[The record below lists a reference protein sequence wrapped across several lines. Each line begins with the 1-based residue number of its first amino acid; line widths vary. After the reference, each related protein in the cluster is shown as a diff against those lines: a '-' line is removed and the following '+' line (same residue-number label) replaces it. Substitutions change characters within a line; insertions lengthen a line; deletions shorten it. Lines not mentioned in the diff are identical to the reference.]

1 MELASKRRC
10 RVALHEEIAKLAY
23 ELYEKSGR
31 LEGRDLENWCEAERI
46 VLARLAG
53 KEKTGKGK
61 AETPAKIEKAN
72 KDAGKVKK
80 GG

>member
-1 MELASKRRC
+1 M
-10 RVALHEEIAKLAY
+10 ALHEEIATLAY
-23 ELYEKSGR
+23 EIYEKSGR

-46 VLARLAG
+46 VSARLAQMEKPG
-53 KEKTGKGK
+53 KEK
-61 AETPAKIEKAN
+61 AETVDKREKAN